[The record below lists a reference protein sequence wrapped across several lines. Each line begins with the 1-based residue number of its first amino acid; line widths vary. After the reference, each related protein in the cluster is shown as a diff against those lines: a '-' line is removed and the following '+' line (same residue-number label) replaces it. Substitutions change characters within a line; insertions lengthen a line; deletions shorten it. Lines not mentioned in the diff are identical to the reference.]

1 MISFTER
8 PEGVLFQIK
17 VLPRSARSEVAGIHG
32 EALKIKITAPPVEG
46 KANEEIVRFLAK
58 RLGVKS
64 AQVSIVSGG
73 HSQIKTVA
81 VSGLTGPQV
90 RERLN
95 VEAP

>member
-17 VLPRSARSEVAGIHG
+17 VLPRSARSEVTGVHG
-32 EALKIKITAPPVEG
+32 DALKIKITAPPVEG

-64 AQVSIVSGG
+64 AQVSIVNGG
-73 HSQIKTVA
+73 HSQIKTIA
-81 VSGLTGPQV
+81 VSGMTGQQI
-90 RERLN
+90 RERLDL
-95 VEAP
+95 EAS